1 MSGTSPYGR
10 ERRSFPRPPLW
21 LNLLLLVVA
30 AATFAYAKHQ
40 RDDIDAKTAILFR
53 HNENSPVELNR
64 MRDELSQMDLTQA
77 QLAAEIDGR
86 MQYLQS
92 LQSADFYISI
102 DTQRKK
108 VQLRFGNAV
117 VREADVQIG
126 EARTITSPSK
136 KTWTFL
142 PLKGG
147 FSVTGK
153 EDGYDWAVPDWVYA
167 MRGER
172 QPAARAVVPNGLG
185 RYVVF
190 LPNSYVIHSP
200 PPPESPLQGPKP
212 GSFMVAEA
220 DLAAMWPR
228 ITNQTRVYIF

>member
-1 MSGTSPYGR
+1 MPTSPPYGR

-21 LNLLLLVVA
+21 LNLLLLVIA

-40 RDDIDAKTAILFR
+40 RDVIDTKTAILFR
-53 HNENSPVELNR
+53 HNDNSPAELNR

-77 QLAAEIDGR
+77 QLASEIDGR
-86 MQYLQS
+86 MQYMQS
-92 LQSADFYISI
+92 LQSAEFYVSI
-102 DTQRKK
+102 DTQRNKL
-108 VQLRFGNAV
+108 QLRLGRAV

-126 EARTITSPSK
+126 EARTITSPAGK
-136 KTWTFL
+136 KWTFL

-153 EDGYDWAVPDWVYA
+153 EDGYDWEVPAWVYA

-172 QPAARAVVPNGLG
+172 EPDTRAVVPYGLG
-185 RYVVF
+185 RYVIF

-212 GSFMVAEA
+212 GSFMVSEA
-220 DLAAMWPR
+220 DMAALWPR